1 MGFHELCA
9 IGRSMSRVLPA
20 SLGLLC
26 VSDGLSVW
34 TRRGAAPSRCPYDSF
49 FSDQW
54 VRANQRIHGPFS
66 AAHYGDF
73 QRVLCILQCV
83 PCILMEHATRG
94 AHQMMG
100 LDV

>member
-34 TRRGAAPSRCPYDSF
+34 TRRRHRGVLTTLSSATNGYGQTNVFTDRSALRTTATSSVFYA
-49 FSDQW
+49 FSS
-54 VRANQRIHGPFS
+54 V
-66 AAHYGDF
+66 
-73 QRVLCILQCV
+73 C
-83 PCILMEHATRG
+83 HAF
-94 AHQMMG
+94 
-100 LDV
+100 

>member
-34 TRRGAAPSRCPYDSF
+34 TRRGAIVVSLRLF
-49 FSDQW
+49 L
-54 VRANQRIHGPFS
+54 QRPTGTGPPT
-66 AAHYGDF
+66 Y
-73 QRVLCILQCV
+73 
-83 PCILMEHATRG
+83 
-94 AHQMMG
+94 
-100 LDV
+100 